1 MALRSSNRKRAT
13 KTSKKSQL
21 YANRAVRASR
31 KALLH
36 EICKGMY
43 EAYVKN
49 DNRLPWGYVG
59 GILNELETSHKWLT
73 RNIINKAFMNF
84 RKKSKSE
91 PEKLEIMPT
100 EINLDQ
106 NSSSDI
112 YTMSTVSLP
121 EGSDR
126 SHIGRPL
133 GSTDEKRCKEQ
144 RQFIDAKNEISKKYV
159 AVKNRQDE
167 EHGNRKDY

>member
-13 KTSKKSQL
+13 KTSQKSQL

-36 EICKGMY
+36 EICKEIY

-49 DNRLPWGYVG
+49 DNRLPWGHIG
-59 GILNELETSHKWLT
+59 GILDKLKTSQKRLT
-73 RNIINKAFMNF
+73 RSIINKAFMNF

-91 PEKLEIMPT
+91 AEKLEIMRT

-106 NSSSDI
+106 NSSSDV
-112 YTMSTVSLP
+112 YMMSTISSP

-126 SHIGRPL
+126 SRIGRPL
-133 GSTDEKRCKEQ
+133 GSTDGKRCKEQ
-144 RQFIDAKNEISKKYV
+144 RQFIDAKNEIRKKI
-159 AVKNRQDE
+159 
-167 EHGNRKDY
+167 